1 MEGESLYKGMNSP
14 IQIVKVFLLQFG
26 ITSFILNYILA
37 T

>member
-1 MEGESLYKGMNSP
+1 MYKGMNSP

-26 ITSFILNYILA
+26 IASFILNYMLE